1 MKETFVPQRDH
12 FQVIDFFA
20 GAARITKLARGLGLA
35 AACLDKDLS
44 GVFDLNTDAGFMLL
58 AAVKHVSSVEA
69 GPRTAPIRRHLE
81 ELYSGW
87 HWSWYYKAKKT
98 MWWQCLG
105 FPATRSSEFRKAAQT
120 DARSC
125 QWVHQLLPRSTLPT
139 NYCPGRSVTTNVLF

>member
-1 MKETFVPQRDH
+1 MFMKETFVPQRDH

-69 GPRTAPIRRHLE
+69 GPRTCTH
-81 ELYSGW
+81 
-87 HWSWYYKAKKT
+87 KKT
-98 MWWQCLG
+98 
-105 FPATRSSEFRKAAQT
+105 
-120 DARSC
+120 
-125 QWVHQLLPRSTLPT
+125 
-139 NYCPGRSVTTNVLF
+139 PGRAVLRLALVGVLQSKENDVVAMLGVPCNTFIRVSQGSTNRCPFL